1 MGIKLSFV
9 CVHRDIRGKHPG
21 NCVVDARREDIERPG
36 ARPDRAGRAAGIQR
50 GSLRCTTDG
59 RTSIQAAPEARALDL
74 PLVFNNVESSRSMV
88 GPGPEPQRLAD
99 QMSAAW
105 IAFARTGNPNAG
117 GLPRWPPYDIKSR
130 ATMIFNVESKVQND
144 PYAEIRRILVK

>member
-1 MGIKLSFV
+1 
-9 CVHRDIRGKHPG
+9 
-21 NCVVDARREDIERPG
+21 
-36 ARPDRAGRAAGIQR
+36 
-50 GSLRCTTDG
+50 
-59 RTSIQAAPEARALDL
+59 
-74 PLVFNNVESSRSMV
+74 MV